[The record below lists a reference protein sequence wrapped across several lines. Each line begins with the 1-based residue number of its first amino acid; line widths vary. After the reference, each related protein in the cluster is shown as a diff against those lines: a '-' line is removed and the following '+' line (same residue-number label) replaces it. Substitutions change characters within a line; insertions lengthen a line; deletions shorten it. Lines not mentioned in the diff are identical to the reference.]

1 MESTPTNIAT
11 EDYFINFDW
20 SNGLILTKNGNHPKL
35 VWVPNN
41 TIQNLTGYKIY
52 RKVDDEPFYYMG
64 MVGTD
69 IFIYT
74 DSEVNLNVKE
84 SAIQYYVAATNG
96 TQEDATNTVTAVGDY
111 NPNKGKKEFE
121 ELSELKYFLSD
132 NYPNPFNPNTS
143 ISYSIPENAFVTLKI
158 YDVLGNEV
166 EELINEQKEPGNYQI
181 DFNASE
187 LSSGIYYY
195 TLTAGNFTST
205 KKMSLIK

>member
-1 MESTPTNIAT
+1 MELNQHKENQT
-11 EDYFINFDW
+11 E
-20 SNGLILTKNGNHPKL
+20 
-35 VWVPNN
+35 
-41 TIQNLTGYKIY
+41 
-52 RKVDDEPFYYMG
+52 
-64 MVGTD
+64 
-69 IFIYT
+69 
-74 DSEVNLNVKE
+74 
-84 SAIQYYVAATNG
+84 
-96 TQEDATNTVTAVGDY
+96 
-111 NPNKGKKEFE
+111 E
-121 ELSELKYFLSD
+121 ELLVLKYFLSD

-205 KKMSLIK
+205 KKMILVK

>member
-1 MESTPTNIAT
+1 
-11 EDYFINFDW
+11 
-20 SNGLILTKNGNHPKL
+20 
-35 VWVPNN
+35 
-41 TIQNLTGYKIY
+41 
-52 RKVDDEPFYYMG
+52 MG
-64 MVGTD
+64 MVGTNT
-69 IFIYT
+69 FTYT
-74 DSEVNLNVKE
+74 DGEVNLNVNE

-96 TQEDATNTVTAVGDY
+96 GQEDPTNTVTAIGDY
-111 NPNKGKKEFE
+111 NPHKENQQGE
-121 ELSELKYFLSD
+121 KLSVLKYFLSD

-166 EELINEQKEPGNYQI
+166 VVLINEQKESGNYQI

-205 KKMSLIK
+205 KKMILVK